1 MLAMS
6 VAGIPV
12 SMGLTFSLLL
22 RLEQVFWTGIGFVAY
37 AGVLWQ
43 RRREAPPPQAP

>member
-6 VAGIPV
+6 LVGIPV
-12 SMGLTFSLLL
+12 SLGLTFSLVL
-22 RLEQVFWTGIGFVAY
+22 RLEQLFWTGIGFVAY

-43 RRREAPPPQAP
+43 RRSEELRR